1 MSSNTPAH
9 NESPAFS
16 HHVKMLFVCM
26 GTAVSLAVG
35 IMLSAYAAY
44 QAVIWIGSH

>member
-1 MSSNTPAH
+1 MSH
-9 NESPAFS
+9 NPPFV
-16 HHVKMLFVCM
+16 HHVKMMVICL

-35 IMLSAYAAY
+35 IMLSAYGAY